1 MHCVASSVHELP
13 REFGFTHHPKGAL
26 MSWLEMVAFP
36 GWCRR
41 ETCFRRARAF
51 LKRASG

>member
-26 MSWLEMVAFP
+26 MSWLEMVASSLFYVGSLRGSLP
-36 GWCRR
+36 FMR
-41 ETCFRRARAF
+41 
-51 LKRASG
+51 